1 MNRTFACASSGKV
14 LSFKKRSTNK
24 DLDKADEESGKERTE
39 TLAEDTAEAALLSSD
54 ARDQEN
60 AEPPPPAQD
69 AAMEVLQ
76 CHVNLSTGVVLH
88 VGCCAVACMLLC
100 MHAALAGHAGRTSI
114 C

>member
-14 LSFKKRSTNK
+14 LPVSFKKRSTNK

-76 CHVNLSTGVVLH
+76 CHVNL
-88 VGCCAVACMLLC
+88 
-100 MHAALAGHAGRTSI
+100 
-114 C
+114 